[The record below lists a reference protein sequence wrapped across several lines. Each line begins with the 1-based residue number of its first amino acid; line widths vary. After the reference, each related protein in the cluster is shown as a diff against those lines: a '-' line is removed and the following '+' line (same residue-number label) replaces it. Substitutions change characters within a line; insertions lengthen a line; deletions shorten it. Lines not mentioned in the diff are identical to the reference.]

1 VVKSP
6 TLLCLKT
13 RFLSRWNHGKLDLIP
28 IPANKF
34 FDALQHLNFFLNFD
48 LRHPRGATK
57 PTSCF
62 CFCSLFRKGH
72 HCGNKLFLVSVSAIL
87 TKKPIAG
94 VEGTGTRPDYLVN
107 RVSKKLRSHLGKKI
121 AEKSR
126 NSCQVN
132 GRGCGSIGTV
142 DSVSKCSKSYNEIQT
157 LKECLFCHICCSQLC
172 AHLRAIVTG
181 SRTVSNRE
189 SLYPRSV

>member
-1 VVKSP
+1 MSENTFFESMKPWKTWFDPNSSKQVLRCATTSQFFFKFWPPAPSRCDQAHKLFLFLFPVSQRTPLREQVV
-6 TLLCLKT
+6 
-13 RFLSRWNHGKLDLIP
+13 
-28 IPANKF
+28 
-34 FDALQHLNFFLNFD
+34 
-48 LRHPRGATK
+48 
-57 PTSCF
+57 SCF
-62 CFCSLFRKGH
+62 CFRNPYEKTHRWGR
-72 HCGNKLFLVSVSAIL
+72 GYRDSARLLGESCI
-87 TKKPIAG
+87 
-94 VEGTGTRPDYLVN
+94 
-107 RVSKKLRSHLGKKI
+107 KKLRSHLGKKI